1 MKLLHAVLGVL
12 LGVKRQCRTVFG
24 VAVFVGKVGILF
36 LNVPTVWQ
44 QDAAQITCARRA
56 VDFALKAIS
65 CQEWQVAAVVQMGV
79 RQNDGVDVFGW
90 GRARVPIAQ
99 AQLFVALKQTAI
111 DQQLFAVV
119 LNAVFGTR
127 DGVGTA

>member
-1 MKLLHAVLGVL
+1 
-12 LGVKRQCRTVFG
+12 
-24 VAVFVGKVGILF
+24 
-36 LNVPTVWQ
+36 
-44 QDAAQITCARRA
+44 
-56 VDFALKAIS
+56 
-65 CQEWQVAAVVQMGV
+65 MGV

-90 GRARVPIAQ
+90 GRARIPIAQ